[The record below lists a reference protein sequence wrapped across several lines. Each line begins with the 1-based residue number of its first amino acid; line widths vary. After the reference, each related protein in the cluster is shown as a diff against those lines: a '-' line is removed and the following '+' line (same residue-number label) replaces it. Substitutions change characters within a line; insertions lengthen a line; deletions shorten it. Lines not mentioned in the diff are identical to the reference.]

1 MFLSL
6 ELPGKLLEQAA
17 SSLFSPGPGAWGT
30 LASQPDD
37 LRQRPVGWGSRQDRA
52 GWVDA
57 WRGSRKPTVP
67 YCLQATALP
76 RARPHVGLN

>member
-37 LRQRPVGWGSRQDRA
+37 LGQRPVGWGSRRTEQA
-52 GWVDA
+52 GWTLGGA
-57 WRGSRKPTVP
+57 RENRLFLYW
-67 YCLQATALP
+67 LQATALP
-76 RARPHVGLN
+76 RARLHMGFN